1 MEQIKI
7 LIVDDHTIFRQGLTK
22 LLESYDQIQVIGE
35 ASTGMQAIEKANRLS
50 PHIILMDIKMPRID
64 GIETIELIK
73 KDHPEIRIV
82 ALSMY
87 EDPSYVLSAIK
98 AGASGYV
105 QKSISADKL
114 LETILETHSGQNPL
128 VHLAVDSEV
137 LMEVIRLG
145 SSSKEKGLTEQERR
159 VVQLMAEGSSNKQIA
174 DKLFV
179 SEQTVKGYV
188 HSILQKLGASCR
200 AQAVAISLREGLL
213 EWPSRVKS
221 PPDGF

>member
-1 MEQIKI
+1 VEQIKI

-22 LLESYDQIQVIGE
+22 LLESYEQIQVIGE
-35 ASTGMQAIEKANRLS
+35 ASTGMQAIEKAGRLS

-87 EDPSYVLSAIK
+87 EDPNYVLSAIK

-114 LETILETHSGQNPL
+114 LETILETYSGQRSL
-128 VHLAVDSEV
+128 VHLAVDSEI

-145 SSSKEKGLTEQERR
+145 SSPKEKGLTEQ
-159 VVQLMAEGSSNKQIA
+159 A
-174 DKLFV
+174 
-179 SEQTVKGYV
+179 EQTVKGYV
-188 HSILQKLGASCR
+188 HSILQKLGATCR

-221 PPDGF
+221 PPDGG